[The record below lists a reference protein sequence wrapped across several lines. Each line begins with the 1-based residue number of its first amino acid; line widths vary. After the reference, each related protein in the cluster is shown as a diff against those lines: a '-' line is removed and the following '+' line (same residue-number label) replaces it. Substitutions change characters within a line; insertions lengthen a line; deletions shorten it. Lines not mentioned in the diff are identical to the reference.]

1 MAASD
6 TILAVPQEAKYIL
19 LHCYVGDYGMS
30 IAQEDRFPS
39 QYVDDI
45 EVRVSGSNRYGI
57 GRTAAARAP

>member
-1 MAASD
+1 
-6 TILAVPQEAKYIL
+6 
-19 LHCYVGDYGMS
+19 MS